1 MDQQIRLINVRRCFV
16 SNCNPG
22 FDLSRIYSYQTG
34 KVLGEFDMNYFLDF
48 IQFVLFIGV
57 LTSLAY
63 LIGNY
68 FYKVISGERNL
79 LSSILKTP
87 EKIIYKI
94 LRVDVNEEMNWKI
107 YAFSVIAFSFFS
119 LIFVLAIQLFQQ
131 LLPLNPQNLSNVEFY
146 LALNTA
152 ISFVT
157 NTNWQ
162 AYSGETTLS
171 YFTQMIA
178 LTVQNFVSAAV
189 GISVLLALARAIS
202 LRKGNTIGNFW
213 VDLTRSILYL
223 LLPLSIILSIILI
236 SQGVVQTFSSYL
248 TFQTLEGVQQT
259 IPLGPAASQIAIKQ
273 LGTNGGGFFGVNSA
287 FPFENSTPFSNFLQV
302 LSILLIPAALVFT
315 FGKILGN
322 KKHAWTIFA
331 VMMIVF
337 ISGVVVSYI
346 SEVSSSSTFQTTQLM
361 EGKETRFGVFNSV
374 LWSVATTVASNG
386 SVNAMHSSLSPIS
399 GFVSIL
405 NMQLGE
411 IIFGGVG
418 SGLYGMF
425 LFILLTVFISGLMVG
440 RTPEYFG
447 KKIEAYEIKWAIV
460 GVLIP
465 SVFILFFT
473 AIGATT
479 EKGLSSILNKG
490 PHGFS
495 EILYAFSSGAG
506 NNGSAFA
513 GLNANTVF
521 YNVLIGIA
529 MLFGRFGVIIPV
541 LAIAGSLVKKN
552 IAPETSGTLRTDNP
566 LFAFLLLSII
576 LIVGAL
582 TFFPALSIGPIIE
595 HFLINQGITF

>member
-1 MDQQIRLINVRRCFV
+1 
-16 SNCNPG
+16 
-22 FDLSRIYSYQTG
+22 
-34 KVLGEFDMNYFLDF
+34 MNYFYDLL
-48 IQFVLFIGV
+48 QFVLFLGI
-57 LTSLAY
+57 LTTLAY
-63 LIGNY
+63 FLGNY
-68 FYKVISGERNL
+68 FFKVISGERNL
-79 LSSILKTP
+79 LSPIFKTP

-94 LRVDVNEEMNWKI
+94 LRVDINEKMDWKT
-107 YAFSVIAFSFFS
+107 YVFSVIAFSFFS
-119 LIFVLAIQLFQQ
+119 LIFVLVIQLFQL

-152 ISFVT
+152 ISFIT

-171 YFTQMIA
+171 YFSQMVA
-178 LTVQNFVSAAV
+178 LTVQNFVSAAA

-202 LRKGNTIGNFW
+202 SRKEKTIGNFW
-213 VDLTRSILYL
+213 VDLTRSTLYL
-223 LLPLSIILSIILI
+223 LLPLSVILSLILI
-236 SQGVVQTFSSYL
+236 SQGVVQTFSPYS
-248 TFQTLEGVQQT
+248 TITTLEGAQQT

-287 FPFENSTPFSNFLQV
+287 FPFENSTPLSNFLQV
-302 LSILLIPAALVFT
+302 LSILLLPASLVFT
-315 FGKILGN
+315 YGKILGN
-322 KKHAWTIFA
+322 KKHAWTIYA
-331 VMMIVF
+331 VMMFVF
-337 ISGVVVSYI
+337 ISGVAISYW
-346 SEVSSSSTFQTTQLM
+346 SEVSSSSSFQTTQMM

-374 LWSVATTVASNG
+374 LWSVATTAASNG
-386 SVNAMHSSLSPIS
+386 SVNSMHSSLSPIS
-399 GFVSIL
+399 GLVSIL
-405 NMQLGE
+405 NIQLGE

-418 SGLYGMF
+418 SGMYGMF

-440 RTPEYFG
+440 RTPEYCG

-460 GVLIP
+460 GILIP
-465 SVFILFFT
+465 SVIILFFT
-473 AIGATT
+473 AIGVTT

-490 PHGFS
+490 PHGFT

-529 MLFGRFGVIIPV
+529 MLLGRFGVIIPV
-541 LAIAGSLVKKN
+541 LAIAGNLVKKN
-552 IAPETSGTLRTDNP
+552 IAPETSGTLRTDNI

-576 LIVGAL
+576 LVVGAL

-595 HFLINQGITF
+595 QLLVNHGMTF

>member
-1 MDQQIRLINVRRCFV
+1 MIFI
-16 SNCNPG
+16 
-22 FDLSRIYSYQTG
+22 
-34 KVLGEFDMNYFLDF
+34 LDF
-48 IQFVLFIGV
+48 IQFILFLGI
-57 LTSLAY
+57 LTLLAY
-63 LIGNY
+63 LIGSY
-68 FYKVISGERNL
+68 FYKVVSGERNFL
-79 LSSILKTP
+79 RPILNTP

-94 LRVDVNEEMNWKI
+94 LRVDINEQMDWKT

-119 LIFVLAIQLFQQ
+119 LIFVLVIQLFQH

-152 ISFVT
+152 ISFIT

-202 LRKGNTIGNFW
+202 LRKEKTIGNFW
-213 VDLTRSILYL
+213 VDLTRSTLYL
-223 LLPLSIILSIILI
+223 LLPISVILSVILI

-248 TFQTLEGVQQT
+248 TIQTLEGAQQT

-302 LSILLIPAALVFT
+302 LSILLIPASLVFT
-315 FGKILGN
+315 YGKILGN
-322 KKHAWTIFA
+322 KKHAWTIYA
-331 VMMIVF
+331 VMIFVF
-337 ISGVVVSYI
+337 ISGVLISYW
-346 SEVSSSSTFQTTQLM
+346 SEVSASSTFQTTQMM
-361 EGKETRFGVFNSV
+361 EGKEARFGVFNSV

-386 SVNAMHSSLSPIS
+386 SVNAMHSSLSPLS
-399 GFVSIL
+399 GFISIL
-405 NMQLGE
+405 NIQLGE

-418 SGLYGMF
+418 SGMYGMF

-460 GVLIP
+460 GILIP

-473 AIGATT
+473 AIGVTT

-541 LAIAGSLVKKN
+541 LAIAGNLVKKN
-552 IAPETSGTLRTDNP
+552 IAPETSGTLRTDNA

-595 HFLINQGITF
+595 QLLINQGITF

>member
-1 MDQQIRLINVRRCFV
+1 
-16 SNCNPG
+16 
-22 FDLSRIYSYQTG
+22 
-34 KVLGEFDMNYFLDF
+34 MNYLLDF
-48 IQFVLFIGV
+48 VQFVLFLGI
-57 LTSLAY
+57 LTTLAY
-63 LIGNY
+63 LLGNY
-68 FYKVISGERNL
+68 FYKVVSGERNI
-79 LSSILKTP
+79 LSPILQTP
-87 EKIIYKI
+87 EKYIYKI
-94 LRVDVNEEMNWKI
+94 LHIDENEEMNWKT
-107 YAFSVIAFSFFS
+107 YAFLVLAFSFFS
-119 LIFVLAIQLFQQ
+119 LIFVFAVQFFQH
-131 LLPLNPQNLSNVEFY
+131 LLPLNPQNLANVEFY
-146 LALNTA
+146 SALNTA
-152 ISFVT
+152 ISFIT

-162 AYSGETTLS
+162 SYSGETTLS

-189 GISVLLALARAIS
+189 GISVLLALARSIS
-202 LRKGNTIGNFW
+202 LRKANTIGNFW
-213 VDLTRSILYL
+213 VDLTRSTLYL
-223 LLPLSIILSIILI
+223 LLPLSIILSLLLI

-248 TFQTLEGVQQT
+248 TFQTLEGTQQT

-302 LSILLIPAALVFT
+302 ISILLIPASLVFT
-315 FGKILGN
+315 YGKILGN

-331 VMMIVF
+331 VMMFVF
-337 ISGVVVSYI
+337 ISGVLISYW
-346 SEVSSSSTFQTTQLM
+346 SEVSSSSTFQTTQLL

-374 LWSVATTVASNG
+374 LWSVATTTASNG

-399 GFVSIL
+399 GLVSIL
-405 NMQLGE
+405 NIQLGE

-418 SGLYGMF
+418 SGMYGMF

-460 GVLIP
+460 GILIP

-473 AIGATT
+473 ALGVTT
-479 EKGLSSILNKG
+479 EKGLSGPLNKG
-490 PHGFS
+490 PHGFT

-513 GLNANTVF
+513 GINANTVF

-552 IAPETSGTLRTDNP
+552 IAPETSGTLRTDNT
-566 LFAFLLLSII
+566 LFTLLLLSII

-595 HFLINQGITF
+595 HLLINRGITF

>member
-1 MDQQIRLINVRRCFV
+1 
-16 SNCNPG
+16 
-22 FDLSRIYSYQTG
+22 
-34 KVLGEFDMNYFLDF
+34 MNYFYDLLQLIF
-48 IQFVLFIGV
+48 FLGI

-63 LIGNY
+63 FLGNY
-68 FYKVISGERNL
+68 FFKVISGERNL
-79 LSSILKTP
+79 LSPIFKTP

-94 LRVDVNEEMNWKI
+94 LRVDINEQMEWKT
-107 YAFSVIAFSFFS
+107 YVFSVIVFSFFS
-119 LIFVLAIQLFQQ
+119 LIFVLVIQLFQL

-152 ISFVT
+152 ISFIT

-171 YFTQMIA
+171 YFSQMVA
-178 LTVQNFVSAAV
+178 LTVQNFVSAAA

-202 LRKGNTIGNFW
+202 SRKEKTIGNFW
-213 VDLTRSILYL
+213 VDLTRSTLYL
-223 LLPLSIILSIILI
+223 LLPLSVILSLILI
-236 SQGVVQTFSSYL
+236 SQGVVQTFSPYS
-248 TFQTLEGVQQT
+248 TITTLEGAQQT

-287 FPFENSTPFSNFLQV
+287 FPFENSTPLSNFLQV
-302 LSILLIPAALVFT
+302 LSILLLPASLVFT
-315 FGKILGN
+315 YGKILGN
-322 KKHAWTIFA
+322 KKHAWTIYA
-331 VMMIVF
+331 VMMFVF
-337 ISGVVVSYI
+337 ISGVVISYW
-346 SEVSSSSTFQTTQLM
+346 SEVSSSSSFQTTQMM

-374 LWSVATTVASNG
+374 LWSVATTAASNG
-386 SVNAMHSSLSPIS
+386 SVNSMHSSLSPIS
-399 GFVSIL
+399 GLVSIL
-405 NMQLGE
+405 NIQLGE

-418 SGLYGMF
+418 SGMYGMF

-440 RTPEYFG
+440 RTPEYCG

-460 GVLIP
+460 GILIP
-465 SVFILFFT
+465 SVIILFFT
-473 AIGATT
+473 AIGVTT

-490 PHGFS
+490 PHGFT

-529 MLFGRFGVIIPV
+529 MLLGRFGVIIPV
-541 LAIAGSLVKKN
+541 LAIAGNLVKKN
-552 IAPETSGTLRTDNP
+552 IAPETSGTLRTDNI

-576 LIVGAL
+576 LVVGAL

-595 HFLINQGITF
+595 QLLVNHGITF

>member
-1 MDQQIRLINVRRCFV
+1 MIFIL
-16 SNCNPG
+16 
-22 FDLSRIYSYQTG
+22 DL
-34 KVLGEFDMNYFLDF
+34 
-48 IQFVLFIGV
+48 IQFILFLGI
-57 LTSLAY
+57 LTLLTY
-63 LIGNY
+63 LIGSY
-68 FYKVISGERNL
+68 FYKVVSGERNFL
-79 LSSILKTP
+79 RPILKTP
-87 EKIIYKI
+87 EKLIYKI
-94 LRVDVNEEMNWKI
+94 LRVDVKEEMNWKT

-119 LIFVLAIQLFQQ
+119 LIFVLAIQMFQQ

-152 ISFVT
+152 ISFIT

-178 LTVQNFVSAAV
+178 LTVQNFVSAAG

-202 LRKGNTIGNFW
+202 LRKGSTIGNFW
-213 VDLTRSILYL
+213 VDLTRSTLYL
-223 LLPLSIILSIILI
+223 LLPLSIVLAVLLI

-248 TFQTLEGVQQT
+248 TFKTLEGVQQT

-273 LGTNGGGFFGVNSA
+273 LGTNGGGFFGVNSS

-302 LSILLIPAALVFT
+302 LSILLIPASLVFT
-315 FGKILGN
+315 YGKILGN
-322 KKHAWTIFA
+322 KKHAWTIYA
-331 VMMIVF
+331 VMIFVF
-337 ISGVVVSYI
+337 ISGVLISYW
-346 SEVSSSSTFQTTQLM
+346 SEVSACSTFQTTQMM
-361 EGKETRFGVFNSV
+361 EGKEARFGVFNSV

-386 SVNAMHSSLSPIS
+386 SVNAMHSSLSPLS
-399 GFVSIL
+399 GFISIL
-405 NMQLGE
+405 NIQLGE

-418 SGLYGMF
+418 SGMYGMF

-460 GVLIP
+460 GILIP

-473 AIGATT
+473 AIGVTT
-479 EKGLSSILNKG
+479 NQGLSSILNKG

-495 EILYAFSSGAG
+495 EILYAFSSGSG

-513 GLNANTVF
+513 GLNVNTVF

-541 LAIAGSLVKKN
+541 LAIAGNLVKKN
-552 IAPETSGTLRTDNP
+552 IAPETSGTLRTDNA
-566 LFAFLLLSII
+566 LFAFLLLLII

-595 HFLINQGITF
+595 QLLVNQGVTF